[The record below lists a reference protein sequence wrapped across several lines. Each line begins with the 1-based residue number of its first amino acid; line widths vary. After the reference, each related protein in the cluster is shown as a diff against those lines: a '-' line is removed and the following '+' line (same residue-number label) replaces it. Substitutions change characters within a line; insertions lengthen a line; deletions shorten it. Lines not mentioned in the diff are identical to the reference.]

1 MKLYFKTRKECRIAA
16 KQYGVKAQDESQGG
30 KYLSMYSKR
39 WFIEVDKEFM
49 KIVAPVAPKRE
60 VLSLSKSND
69 VKVTAPV
76 VKVTAPV
83 VKKEP
88 VTIRVKRSIKKLFGG

>member
-16 KQYGVKAQDESQGG
+16 KQYGLKAQDESKGG
-30 KYLSMYSKR
+30 RFAVEFGKR
-39 WFIEVDKEFM
+39 WFIESDKEFM

-60 VLSLSKSND
+60 VLTLKKSD
-69 VKVTAPV
+69 T

>member
-16 KQYGVKAQDESQGG
+16 KQYGVKAQDASKGG
-30 KYLSMYSKR
+30 RFAVEFGER

-60 VLSLSKSND
+60 VLTLKKS

-76 VKVTAPV
+76 
-83 VKKEP
+83 KKES